1 MTHGGA
7 KVLTLM
13 SAQGNQAILESLT
26 TGDDAI
32 IYSGPKRLVQIHEK
46 RAGVLDELIRCYR
59 IQVLNKA
66 DWDAKKAALG
76 SAIWLS

>member
-1 MTHGGA
+1 MTHGWA
-7 KVLTLM
+7 QVLTVM
-13 SAQGNQAILESLT
+13 SPQGNQAVLEALAV
-26 TGDDAI
+26 GDDAI

-66 DWDAKKAALG
+66 EWDAKKAALG